1 MKFTKKN
8 FNFTKLKGND
18 EFTFPK
24 NPDMPPKNGTFFSH
38 LMVGTRGYG
47 KTYSTLQ
54 LVDNIIHNYQK
65 IYVISP
71 TLNSDVKQ
79 KYKFKSLE
87 NSHKVQY
94 YEDFNEDTIDEI
106 LFDLKEDIE
115 TFKKFYKFKKIMKK
129 YNSQG
134 VDSLTDEELHQL
146 LPYLID
152 DTDELDIEYIL
163 NTFPDYVKKDHPP
176 MSYVFIDDAFGSKL
190 LTNGRSSNFIQF
202 YIKHRHLY
210 ASISL
215 LVQSIAH
222 LPRAI
227 RTNSILFTVF
237 PTKSKKDL
245 KILYEETANVFPS
258 ENDFKDIMKLVES
271 EDFGFLFI
279 DASNTKEPD
288 IRIGWDKQIS
298 F

>member
-1 MKFTKKN
+1 
-8 FNFTKLKGND
+8 
-18 EFTFPK
+18 
-24 NPDMPPKNGTFFSH
+24 
-38 LMVGTRGYG
+38 
-47 KTYSTLQ
+47 
-54 LVDNIIHNYQK
+54 
-65 IYVISP
+65 
-71 TLNSDVKQ
+71 
-79 KYKFKSLE
+79 
-87 NSHKVQY
+87 
-94 YEDFNEDTIDEI
+94 
-106 LFDLKEDIE
+106 
-115 TFKKFYKFKKIMKK
+115 
-129 YNSQG
+129 
-134 VDSLTDEELHQL
+134 
-146 LPYLID
+146 
-152 DTDELDIEYIL
+152 
-163 NTFPDYVKKDHPP
+163 

>member
-8 FNFTKLKGND
+8 FNFTKLKGNE
-18 EFTFPK
+18 EFSFPK
-24 NPDMPPKNGTFFSH
+24 NNDMPPKNGAFFSH

-106 LFDLKEDIE
+106 LFDLNEDINL
-115 TFKKFYKFKKIMKK
+115 FKKFYKFKKIMKK
-129 YNSQG
+129 YNSYG
-134 VDSLTDEELHQL
+134 VDSLTDEELQEL
-146 LPYLID
+146 LPYLVE
-152 DTDELDIEYIL
+152 DTDKLDMEYIL
-163 NTFPDYVKKDHPP
+163 MSFPEVVKKDHPP

-258 ENDFKDIMKLVES
+258 ENDFKDVMKLVES